1 MRWTDGDMPFS
12 ERFGDHFYAREDG
25 RAETAHVFIGQN
37 RLPER
42 WPRCRGCTIAE
53 LGFGT
58 GLNFLE
64 TWRHWISA
72 RPEGARLDFVSF
84 EAFPM
89 RGAQIAR
96 AIGRWPDLEPL
107 CERLVSRWPPLGGA
121 PVRWPMDEQTTLTV
135 HVGDASARVGAWED
149 AAHAWYLD
157 GFAPARNPD
166 MWSTELMRAV
176 FERTAPGGTFATY
189 TAAGW
194 VRRNLKAAGFVVEKR
209 PGFGT
214 KRDMM
219 AGYRPA

>member
-1 MRWTDGDMPFS
+1 M
-12 ERFGDHFYAREDG
+12 
-25 RAETAHVFIGQN
+25 
-37 RLPER
+37 
-42 WPRCRGCTIAE
+42 
-53 LGFGT
+53 
-58 GLNFLE
+58 
-64 TWRHWISA
+64 
-72 RPEGARLDFVSF
+72 
-84 EAFPM
+84 
-89 RGAQIAR
+89 
-96 AIGRWPDLEPL
+96 
-107 CERLVSRWPPLGGA
+107 SRWPPLGGA